1 MRHFLLKAML
11 PLVMAIA
18 SSVSAF
24 AENVVYGIVP
34 SSSFGGKTTSF
45 DIDAVNADEKLAI
58 TTDLDLT
65 GVDGVKCAASVGDKY
80 FAFVTYYD
88 EETYDDVVAFATV
101 NFTTGNVVYVNNYS
115 YAYGNPGYSLCG
127 MAYNAATGVLY
138 GIENVLL
145 DEGGYETVLYSIDQ
159 TNGTLTEVTRY
170 SHKFCAIACDA
181 NGKIYLFENEVHGT
195 KSCPNVYE
203 LDSMFGLSQT
213 LSNEEVSCGF
223 GSQCSVVFSAEGN
236 KIYYVVGSV
245 VMEIDL
251 DAKTIVNKGSL
262 AKVVAGLTATKS
274 SADGEAT
281 EAPEKEEKNTR
292 FLVCKTQFGDAM
304 GYVPNDVDM
313 KKTYYFYNYDGN
325 VSRATN
331 FGRTYSDA
339 NTAMDYEIMYYTKNR
354 FDQNGNL
361 AHTTEYQWGVYDLG
375 DMAWKKTFNE
385 VDYKYNE
392 AGQLIQDSTSTYYT
406 KYFYNEDG
414 TIAKTEKYYSSS
426 DKLGI
431 TVTYGDYLAPGKP
444 LSYVSKGVWESD
456 TFNATIEYDDNGN
469 KVSEAHFVS
478 GNVPKYKQV
487 EEWTYEGT
495 RLVEY
500 LKTMYNS
507 NNEPEP
513 YLKTSY
519 WLLNGDENQ
528 VMSADSTYYEGRWS
542 LSGCPTLYTYSD
554 FNGMDNMT
562 RMEISAELDPVEINT
577 ANLSFSIPEL
587 AYSMACKF
595 VIYRD
600 GIAIDTCDVQDILD
614 FDTYECHYQ
623 DKNVVNGTHEYFVQ
637 PVFGSGSDF
646 DEESMVWNG
655 YYISDIVTLD
665 MNTEL
670 PAVSDLRLA
679 SGYKVVVGSGFTSTV
694 DKYAVIGWTNP
705 SYPEELGFISN
716 GLYLDSYQMADSIT
730 SDPQVSELP
739 SNVWK
744 QSTDFFVV
752 TRYKYGK
759 AISDTIT
766 VTMTNVDAAIASGVD
781 NLTIDGDVALTVN
794 GRTITLSSAANVSV
808 FSANGQLVAR
818 KDNTDA
824 LELDALPAGT
834 YVISV
839 ESNGKIA
846 AYKYSLK

>member
-1 MRHFLLKAML
+1 M
-11 PLVMAIA
+11 
-18 SSVSAF
+18 
-24 AENVVYGIVP
+24 
-34 SSSFGGKTTSF
+34 
-45 DIDAVNADEKLAI
+45 
-58 TTDLDLT
+58 
-65 GVDGVKCAASVGDKY
+65 
-80 FAFVTYYD
+80 
-88 EETYDDVVAFATV
+88 AFATV

-251 DAKTIVNKGSL
+251 DAQTIVNKGSL

-304 GYVPNDVDM
+304 GYVSNDVDM

-325 VSRATN
+325 VSRTAN
-331 FGRTYSDA
+331 YGRTYGTTNA
-339 NTAMDYEIMYYTKNR
+339 AMDYEIMYYTKNR

-426 DKLGI
+426 DKLGV
-431 TVTYGDYLAPGKP
+431 TVTYGEYLEKYKGVDTNSLFNAFIMPYNMAKNHFKLTSVVGNIGEAVGDWRYNKKYYERIQGIVMDTRYLMYHYSGKP
-444 LSYVSKGVWESD
+444 TKEKIALAECIEAVLGRDEIKSTGEAPIPKPVSYVGIKPV
-456 TFNATIEYDDNGN
+456 
-469 KVSEAHFVS
+469 
-478 GNVPKYKQV
+478 
-487 EEWTYEGT
+487 
-495 RLVEY
+495 
-500 LKTMYNS
+500 
-507 NNEPEP
+507 
-513 YLKTSY
+513 
-519 WLLNGDENQ
+519 
-528 VMSADSTYYEGRWS
+528 DS
-542 LSGCPTLYTYSD
+542 
-554 FNGMDNMT
+554 MV
-562 RMEISAELDPVEINT
+562 AED
-577 ANLSFSIPEL
+577 
-587 AYSMACKF
+587 
-595 VIYRD
+595 
-600 GIAIDTCDVQDILD
+600 
-614 FDTYECHYQ
+614 
-623 DKNVVNGTHEYFVQ
+623 
-637 PVFGSGSDF
+637 SGS
-646 DEESMVWNG
+646 
-655 YYISDIVTLD
+655 Y
-665 MNTEL
+665 
-670 PAVSDLRLA
+670 
-679 SGYKVVVGSGFTSTV
+679 
-694 DKYAVIGWTNP
+694 
-705 SYPEELGFISN
+705 
-716 GLYLDSYQMADSIT
+716 
-730 SDPQVSELP
+730 
-739 SNVWK
+739 
-744 QSTDFFVV
+744 
-752 TRYKYGK
+752 
-759 AISDTIT
+759 
-766 VTMTNVDAAIASGVD
+766 NVD
-781 NLTIDGDVALTVN
+781 
-794 GRTITLSSAANVSV
+794 
-808 FSANGQLVAR
+808 
-818 KDNTDA
+818 
-824 LELDALPAGT
+824 
-834 YVISV
+834 
-839 ESNGKIA
+839 
-846 AYKYSLK
+846 